1 MNEMLFELSNIR
13 VRARALALA
22 LAFLSAGVDSLV
34 LLYRPPLS
42 PIHGGPVS
50 LGSSRVDSPWPQ
62 ARLSTL
68 YTRSPASE
76 SSSHVPAFTPF
87 QRTDW
92 SSVALTTRRSRLEPN
107 EVLAETRASLFA
119 PTPSMGHPIS
129 GELWDCRLWST
140 SEIYTISA
148 ASASA
153 WEVKTKTKQTGRPVD
168 PWRPAKANH

>member
-1 MNEMLFELSNIR
+1 MLFELSIIR
-13 VRARALALA
+13 VRA
-22 LAFLSAGVDSLV
+22 LAFLVCKWTPWFYYNVFLS
-34 LLYRPPLS
+34 PLS
-42 PIHGGPVS
+42 SVQPVS
-50 LGSSRVDSPWPQ
+50 LASSRVNEKNSPWP
-62 ARLSTL
+62 RLSTL

-76 SSSHVPAFTPF
+76 SSGHVPAFTPF